1 MPLYTVSRASTA
13 LSTSNDLVTIVAT
26 SSKPLRVYLAELK
39 GMGTTSAANAVLVS
53 RSSGGTTGGG
63 GITPTPL
70 NSGSAAASFA
80 AYTTWSA
87 QPTLGAALLRL
98 GVNANGG
105 IDKWQAFP
113 GGEIQIPV
121 SGQLSIRSESGASNV
136 LVNLVIE
143 EVDG

>member
-1 MPLYTVSRASTA
+1 MPLYTVSRGSTA
-13 LSTSNDLVTIVAT
+13 LSTSNDLLTIVA
-26 SSKPLRVYLAELK
+26 SSTKPLRVYLAELK

-53 RSSGGTTGGG
+53 RSSSGTTGGG

-70 NSGSAAASFA
+70 NSGSGAASFA

-87 QPTLGAALLRL
+87 QPTLGATLLRL

-113 GGEIQIPV
+113 GSEIQIPV
-121 SGQLSIRSESGASNV
+121 SGQLSIRSESGTSNV
-136 LVNLVIE
+136 LANLVIE